1 MFLVDQHVSVSSLP
15 SCHINDGLVGLPH
28 WYVVIP
34 CPHTLFRKKFQHL
47 LNLSRRA
54 YQATCQA
61 AALEDQG
68 KHCHFSVSALATGQ
82 SYLGEDLRLTVK
94 ARNFIFRGA
103 NLNKLAFQTQ

>member
-1 MFLVDQHVSVSSLP
+1 MFLVDQHVSVSSL
-15 SCHINDGLVGLPH
+15 SGFHVNNGLIGLPH

-47 LNLSRRA
+47 LDLSRGA
-54 YQATCQA
+54 YQAACQA

-68 KHCHFSVSALATGQ
+68 KHYHFFVSTLATER

-94 ARNFIFRGA
+94 ARNFIFRRA